1 MTSELKATM
10 HWVHRM
16 NIERYRKILRT
27 YLTAEERRFVECRLA
42 EEQAALQQPAGGVST
57 VAKSDGGA
65 YRRISS

>member
-1 MTSELKATM
+1 M

-57 VAKSDGGA
+57 VAIISTKPSFAGICRDGKEKS
-65 YRRISS
+65 